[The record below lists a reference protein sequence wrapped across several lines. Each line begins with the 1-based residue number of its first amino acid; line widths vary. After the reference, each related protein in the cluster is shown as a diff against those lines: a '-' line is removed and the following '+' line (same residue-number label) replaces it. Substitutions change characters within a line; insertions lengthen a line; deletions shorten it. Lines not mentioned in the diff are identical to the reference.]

1 MQAGAPGCLQDA
13 LLNPQGLFLFS
24 CSRTTE
30 ERLNHRTQ
38 RGALYMLDR
47 MNSEDPDLRR
57 NNTGEV
63 ASPKSNLLDSNPQ
76 SWKDLDLG
84 ASFARS

>member
-13 LLNPQGLFLFS
+13 LLNPQGLVLFS
-24 CSRTTE
+24 SSRTTE

-38 RGALYMLDR
+38 RGAQYVLLDR
-47 MNSEDPDLRR
+47 MNRPDRCR

-63 ASPKSNLLDSNPQ
+63 ASPKSNLLDSNPR